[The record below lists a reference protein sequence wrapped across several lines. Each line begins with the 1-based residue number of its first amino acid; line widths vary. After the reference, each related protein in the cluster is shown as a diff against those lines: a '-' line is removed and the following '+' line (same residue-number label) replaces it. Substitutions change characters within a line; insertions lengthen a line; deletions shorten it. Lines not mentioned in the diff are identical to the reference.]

1 MKHLSTILSLIA
13 IAGVTVL
20 FFKNNNSSKKAGV
33 KKVSNDSASIRDI
46 ETEGKVAYFEMDSLE
61 NNYSFMKD
69 AREKLKQKEAA
80 LTKELESTKNGYM
93 NRLKQ
98 LQEKAQSGAM
108 SQQEQESAQ
117 NEYMQMQQ
125 KVQQQEGKVAQQL
138 QELQLQMLKE
148 IHNNIK
154 EFLNEYNEDKKYAYI
169 LSHSDG
175 DFVYYKDSTLNITN
189 DLLEGLNKKYAASK
203 TDK

>member
-1 MKHLSTILSLIA
+1 MKHLSTILSIIA
-13 IAGVTVL
+13 IAGVAVL
-20 FFKNNNSSKKAGV
+20 FFKNNGSAKKDTVKKAG
-33 KKVSNDSASIRDI
+33 KDSTGVYGGD
-46 ETEGKVAYFEMDSLE
+46 TEGRLAYFEMDSLE
-61 NNYSFMKD
+61 NNYAFMKD

-80 LTKELESTKNGYM
+80 LTKELETTKNGYM

-98 LQEKAQSGAM
+98 LQEKAQTGAM
-108 SQQEQESAQ
+108 NQQEQEAAQ

-125 KVQQQEGKVAQQL
+125 KMQQQEGKVAQQL

-148 IHNNIK
+148 IHSNIK

-189 DLLEGLNKKYAASK
+189 DLLEGLNKKYAATKS
-203 TDK
+203 DK